1 MLAVMIKLMK
11 EAVFVRIPINRDD
24 SIDQSD
30 DSLQNSELSTQLV
43 VAKLT
48 SIDMYQ
54 EVIIAS
60 RVN

>member
-1 MLAVMIKLMK
+1 MIKLLK
-11 EAVFVRIPINRDD
+11 EAVAICIPINCDD

-43 VAKLT
+43 VATLT
-48 SIDMYQ
+48 SIDVYQ
-54 EVIIAS
+54 EELLLLRK